1 MPARTSSGRSTR
13 TRSGPGRG
21 GPGKSGP
28 AKKRRPASTGRG
40 RGRAAPPPKTADP
53 ILILFGWL
61 GSLLAGLWM
70 VAAHAVGGVARAF
83 GNSARDMDP
92 LHRRDG
98 VGLAYLAGAIVVA
111 ATTWFRMDNLL
122 GRAMSD
128 VTRGLFG
135 SAAWLLPILL
145 GLLAW
150 RYLRHPERNAQTGR
164 MVIGWT
170 AFMLGALGLI
180 HIAAGTPHPSA
191 GAIAMRSGG
200 GLIGFAVSAP
210 LVAAIT
216 PWAAAPLLALV
227 SGFGLL
233 VITGTPLHRVPDR
246 LTELRAF
253 TQRSAPGQDAADGDE
268 DALGGLTRPL
278 TRGGRKRPQAIEAG
292 DNHRPYDT
300 PIVGDGPDGRG
311 GVLGAAAGRLRR
323 GGRRCQ
329 AGGGRR
335 RAGRGPG
342 RVAAGRAGL
351 RAVGRRC
358 PGGGPGWPGRR
369 GGHPGARR
377 GGPGRGWA
385 GGGR

>member
-1 MPARTSSGRSTR
+1 MPARTSTGRSTQ
-13 TRSGPGRG
+13 TRSGRGRG
-21 GPGKSGP
+21 SPGKPGP
-28 AKKRRPASTGRG
+28 AKKRQPASTGRG

-122 GRAMSD
+122 GRSMSD
-128 VTRGLFG
+128 LTRGLFG

-216 PWAAAPLLALV
+216 PWAAAPLLALL

-253 TQRSAPGQDAADGDE
+253 TQRPAPGQDAAGQAE
-268 DALGGLTRPL
+268 DVVGGLTRPL
-278 TRGGRKRPQAIEAG
+278 ARGGRKRPPAIEAG
-292 DNHRPYDT
+292 ENHRPYDT
-300 PIVGDGPDGRG
+300 PLVDGGPDGRG
-311 GVLGAAAGRLRR
+311 GVLGAAAARLRR
-323 GGRRCQ
+323 AGADAKPEADGAGPATDPDESLLDALGFGPS
-329 AGGGRR
+329 AGG
-335 RAGRGPG
+335 AQPVAPDGP
-342 RVAAGRAGL
+342 AAA
-351 RAVGRRC
+351 AATPE
-358 PGGGPGWPGRR
+358 PG
-369 GGHPGARR
+369 R
-377 GGPGRGWA
+377 GGPGCGWA

>member
-1 MPARTSSGRSTR
+1 
-13 TRSGPGRG
+13 
-21 GPGKSGP
+21 
-28 AKKRRPASTGRG
+28 
-40 RGRAAPPPKTADP
+40 
-53 ILILFGWL
+53 
-61 GSLLAGLWM
+61 M

-83 GNSARDMDP
+83 GNHARDMDP

-111 ATTWFRMDNLL
+111 ATTWFRMDNLI

-128 VTRGLFG
+128 VIRGLFG

-210 LVAAIT
+210 LVAALT

-246 LTELRAF
+246 LNELRAF
-253 TQRSAPGQDAADGDE
+253 TQRPAPGADQADGDE
-268 DALGGLTRPL
+268 AGGLPAADPGPQAAAGH
-278 TRGGRKRPQAIEAG
+278 RGGRQPPAVRHA
-292 DNHRPYDT
+292 HR
-300 PIVGDGPDGRG
+300 GR
-311 GVLGAAAGRLRR
+311 RLRR
-323 GGRRCQ
+323 PGAPRRCRGQ

-335 RAGRGPG
+335 RA
-342 RVAAGRAGL
+342 
-351 RAVGRRC
+351 RR
-358 PGGGPGWPGRR
+358 
-369 GGHPGARR
+369 
-377 GGPGRGWA
+377 
-385 GGGR
+385 